1 MSPEF
6 SRPLPTTRIGPAGLD
21 TTIEATRTECAKL
34 ATRLKLPG
42 IGTLSCRFRLS
53 LGPRNSILAECWL
66 TAMITQMCVVSL
78 DEFEGA
84 VTDHVSVRF
93 VPAGTENTEIDPESP
108 DEIPFSNGTIDLG
121 EAASEQLAL
130 ALDPW
135 PRKPGA
141 ALPDA

>member
-6 SRPLPTTRIGPAGLD
+6 SRPLPITRIGPTGLD
-21 TTIEATRTECAKL
+21 TTIEANPSERARL

-42 IGTLSCRFRLS
+42 IGTLSCRFRLFP
-53 LGPRNSILAECWL
+53 GPRNSILAECWL
-66 TAMITQMCVVSL
+66 TALITQICVVSL

-84 VTDHVSVRF
+84 VTDHVMVRF
-93 VPAGTENTEIDPESP
+93 VPAGIESTEIDPESP
-108 DEIPFSNGTIDLG
+108 DEIPFTNGTIDLG
-121 EAASEQLAL
+121 EAAAEQLAL